1 MADRP
6 PTVLVA
12 GAGPVGLTAAH
23 ELARRGVR
31 VRLIDAADGPA
42 TSSRALAVHA
52 RTMEVLDQMG
62 ALDALLPLG
71 RRVTH
76 FTMHRRGRTLV
87 RFDTNYETLPTRYP
101 FSLMVDQVVTE
112 RVLRERTARHGVDI
126 EWGVE
131 LTAVQPGPDAVE
143 VTLRHPDGRTEE
155 TTVPWLVG
163 ADGGRSTVRRQ
174 LGMRLVGDSTQEWLN
189 ADVTLDAD
197 LAPDSNHLLHTD
209 PGTLL
214 LVPFPEPGKWRVV
227 DTVDVAGA
235 DDPELVRRR
244 LAAKVGRALGRPVE
258 VGVPS
263 WLSVFTVQ
271 QRQITRMRSG
281 RCFLAG
287 DAAHVHSPA
296 SGQGM
301 NSGLQDAYNLA
312 WKLADVVRGHA
323 GPELLDSYDAERVPT
338 GAVLLRSTRTAT
350 ALVSLRTALAPA
362 LLTAGTAVLRAV
374 PPLRRRIEGR
384 MIRGFCGLALAYPD
398 SPLTLPTGAAG
409 AAGGTGGTRGAGGI
423 RPGDRVP
430 GAAGPAGGGVDWG
443 ALRAELADPRWTL
456 LACVPGGGDSGAGVP
471 AAGIDGYREVLAEV
485 ERSFGA
491 AVSVRLLADGDGPG
505 VVPDAD
511 GTLRRSLGV
520 APGEFLL
527 IRPDGYLAAR
537 DRGPDR
543 IPEVLR
549 ACALLPEGV
558 APAPH

>member
-87 RFDTNYETLPTRYP
+87 RFDTNYDTLPTRYP

-112 RVLRERTARHGVDI
+112 RVLRERTARHGVGI

-131 LTAVQPGPDAVE
+131 LTAVQPGPDAVG
-143 VTLRHPDGRTEE
+143 VTLRHPDGRIEE
-155 TTVPWLVG
+155 TTVPWLIG

-244 LAAKVGRALGRPVE
+244 LAAKIGRALGRPVE
-258 VGVPS
+258 VGAPS

-362 LLTAGTAVLRAV
+362 LLTVGTAVLRRV

-398 SPLTLPTGAAG
+398 SPLTLPTDA
-409 AAGGTGGTRGAGGI
+409 TGGI

-430 GAAGPAGGGVDWG
+430 GTAGPAGGQAEWG

-456 LACVPGGGDSGAGVP
+456 LAGVP
-471 AAGIDGYREVLAEV
+471 AVGPGGPDGVAGSGGRDGLDGLDGLGGFRAALAEA

-505 VVPDAD
+505 VLADAD
-511 GTLRRSLGV
+511 GTLRRSLGLE
-520 APGEFLL
+520 PGEFLL

-537 DRGPDR
+537 HRGPER

-558 APAPH
+558 APVPH

>member
-1 MADRP
+1 MADHAQP
-6 PTVLVA
+6 VLIA

-23 ELARRGVR
+23 ELARRGIP
-31 VRLIDAADGPA
+31 VRLVDAAAGPA

-62 ALDALLPLG
+62 TLDRLLPLG

-87 RFDTNYETLPTRYP
+87 RFETNYRTLPTRYP

-112 RVLRERTARHGVDI
+112 RVLRERTAELGVPV

-131 LTAVQPGPDAVE
+131 LAALRQESDSVR
-143 VTLRHPDGRTEE
+143 VTLRHADGRTEE
-155 TTVPWLVG
+155 AGAPWLIG
-163 ADGGRSTVRRQ
+163 ADGGRSTVRKQ
-174 LGMRLVGDSTQEWLN
+174 LGMRLIGDSTQVWLN

-197 LAPDSNHLLHTD
+197 LPPDSNHLLHTD

-227 DTVDVAGA
+227 DTADTDGA
-235 DDPELVRRR
+235 EDPERVRRR
-244 LAAKVGRALGRPVE
+244 LAGKIGRALGRPVA
-258 VGVPS
+258 VTAPT

-271 QRQITRMRSG
+271 QRQITRMREG

-301 NSGLQDAYNLA
+301 NSGIQDAYNLS
-312 WKLADVVRGHA
+312 WKLADVIRGHA
-323 GPELLDSYDAERVPT
+323 APALLDSYDAERVPT

-362 LLTAGTAVLRAV
+362 LLTAGTAALRRIA
-374 PPLRRRIEGR
+374 PLRRKVEGR

-398 SPLTLPTGAAG
+398 SPLTRPSGAPDG
-409 AAGGTGGTRGAGGI
+409 APA
-423 RPGDRVP
+423 PGDRIGCDARAAAEHP
-430 GAAGPAGGGVDWG
+430 GWS
-443 ALRAELADPRWTL
+443 ALRAELADPRWLL
-456 LACVPGGGDSGAGVP
+456 LATTPNTTGSAR
-471 AAGIDGYREVLAEV
+471 YREELARTAGE
-485 ERSFGA
+485 FGA
-491 AVSVRLLADGDGPG
+491 AVAVRTVAGPG
-505 VVPDAD
+505 APGELPDPD
-511 GTLRRSLGV
+511 GRLRRELGL

-527 IRPDGYLAAR
+527 IRPDGHLAAR

-543 IPEVLR
+543 YPDVLR
-549 ACALLPEGV
+549 ACGLLPEG
-558 APAPH
+558 AADARP

>member
-1 MADRP
+1 MADP
-6 PTVLVA
+6 APSVLIA

-62 ALDALLPLG
+62 ALDRLLPLG

-87 RFDTNYETLPTRYP
+87 RFDTNYETMPTGYP

-112 RVLRERTARHGVDI
+112 RVLRECAARYGVTV

-131 LTAVQPGPDAVE
+131 LVGVRSETEAAL
-143 VTLRHPDGRTEE
+143 VTLRHPDGRVEE
-155 TTVPWLVG
+155 TPVPWLIG

-174 LGMRLVGDSTQEWLN
+174 LGMRLIGDTTQEWLN
-189 ADVTLDAD
+189 ADVTIDAD
-197 LAPDSNHLLHTD
+197 LPPDSNHLLHTD

-227 DTVDVAGA
+227 DTRDTGGA
-235 DDPELVRRR
+235 DDPEVVRRR
-244 LAAKVGRALGRPVE
+244 LTAKIGRALGRPVT
-258 VGVPS
+258 VGAPS

-301 NSGLQDAYNLA
+301 NSGIQDAYNLA
-312 WKLADVVRGHA
+312 WKLADVTRGHA
-323 GPELLDSYDAERVPT
+323 GPHLLDSYDAERVPT

-350 ALVSLRTALAPA
+350 ALVSLRTVLGPA
-362 LLTAGTAVLRAV
+362 LLTVGTAVLRAV
-374 PPLRRRIEGR
+374 PPLKRRVEGK
-384 MIRGFCGLALAYPD
+384 MIRGFCGLGLAYPD
-398 SPLTLPTGAAG
+398 SPLTLATDA
-409 AAGGTGGTRGAGGI
+409 TGGI
-423 RPGDRVP
+423 RPGDRV
-430 GAAGPAGGGVDWG
+430 GCAAGTAGGHPGG
-443 ALRAELADPRWTL
+443 AALRAELADPRWTL
-456 LACVPGGGDSGAGVP
+456 LAAEP
-471 AAGIDGYREVLAEV
+471 ATGRAAHREAV
-485 ERSFGA
+485 EQVDRLFGA
-491 AVSVRLLADGDGPG
+491 AVSVRVLSDANADGSS
-505 VVPDAD
+505 DAD
-511 GTLRRSLGV
+511 GHSDADTDGALRRALGL

-527 IRPDGYLAAR
+527 IRPDGYVAAR
-537 DRGPDR
+537 DRGPGR
-543 IPEVLR
+543 FRQVLQ
-549 ACALLPEGV
+549 ACALLPEGTTS
-558 APAPH
+558 AHH